1 MPFIG
6 ILKQISP
13 SCEISI
19 FDFSFFFLFFIP
31 LLISNSFF
39 DRIAPFSRTLKKKKK
54 SIIHP
59 HHLSRIIVTRGR
71 FANKFHLARYR
82 FNFFRCHF
90 SFRIP
95 FLAPSPP
102 PCTLSPH
109 LPRVTHLPVLSIL
122 PPPLFLP
129 STSSPLL
136 SSSSLPSSP
145 RSLRFP
151 TSQGDYFFSDFP
163 SFSSIQA
170 KREGG

>member
-19 FDFSFFFLFFIP
+19 FDFSFFFLYSPSHFEFFLRSNCS
-31 LLISNSFF
+31 LL
-39 DRIAPFSRTLKKKKK
+39 PYVKKKKK